1 MPMLICAA
9 AIMAYGLRAALV
21 ELMPELKCLVCRG
34 TIGMHIEAFGRVVV
48 ERRPQMTLFDAD
60 SVPVQEILAAF
71 GKRAIGPQGIFGKI
85 VVLTTKPD
93 DELLF
98 TLAMYGAS
106 AYVSGCLPGGELAQ
120 LVRDLLA
127 NDQLSLLDS
136 RVFDDPDLAFLAGQ
150 RLQMERVTH
159 VWQAVPQSAS
169 EEIAPKTE
177 EEQDLLSELELRL
190 VRGLS
195 CGMSTHVAARHAGIS
210 YWYAKGLIPEVTQK
224 LQAGNRTGAVVRA
237 WQLGLI
243 ELPETEMI
251 KRYAGTSSGQTGI
264 SDERVSDSA
273 PAGQMAS
280 SY

>member
-1 MPMLICAA
+1 
-9 AIMAYGLRAALV
+9 MAYGLRAALV